1 MSNTVKMKEHLEIV
15 LKDQEDLPAAATTIL
30 DFAGNTRVFMFY
42 APMGAGKTS
51 LIKELCATLG
61 SKDSFSSPTYS
72 IINEYHSPSGK
83 LFHLD
88 LYRIKSQEELFDL
101 GMEEILGGDLYCF
114 IEWPEL
120 AESMIDVN
128 YLKIDIEVKDNIR
141 YLRAFHF

>member
-1 MSNTVKMKEHLEIV
+1 MKEQLEV
-15 LKDQEDLPAAATTIL
+15 QLKEVGDLPAAAKTIL
-30 DFAGNTRVFMFY
+30 DFAGKARVFMFY

-51 LIKELCATLG
+51 LIKELCILLG

-72 IINEYHSPSGK
+72 IINEYHAPAGK

-88 LYRIKSQEELFDL
+88 LYRLKSREELFDL
-101 GMEEILGGDLYCF
+101 GMEEILGGDAYCF

-120 AESMIDVN
+120 AEDMIDVN
-128 YLKIDIEVKDNIR
+128 YLKIDIEIKDNIR

>member
-1 MSNTVKMKEHLEIV
+1 MEERLEIQLEGV
-15 LKDQEDLPAAATTIL
+15 RDLPVAAKTIL
-30 DFAGNTRVFMFY
+30 DFAGNTRIFVFY

-51 LIKELCATLG
+51 LIKELCALLG

-72 IINEYHSPSGK
+72 IINEYHSPAGK

-88 LYRIKSQEELFDL
+88 LYRLKNAEELFDL
-101 GMEEILGGDLYCF
+101 GMEEILRGDVYCF

-120 AESMIDVN
+120 AEDMIDVS